1 MNGEGIGRLRFFV
14 AGVARATGGGGGGE
28 DSVHPFTAGKRGFAA
43 TDARKEGRM
52 GACVVPFSSLFCHV
66 AVPEAVGILRGPKI
80 LYTEMHGIINIW
92 VQGFTCK

>member
-14 AGVARATGGGGGGE
+14 AGVARATGGGK

-66 AVPEAVGILRGPKI
+66 AVPEDVYLTGTKDPL
-80 LYTEMHGIINIW
+80 H
-92 VQGFTCK
+92 